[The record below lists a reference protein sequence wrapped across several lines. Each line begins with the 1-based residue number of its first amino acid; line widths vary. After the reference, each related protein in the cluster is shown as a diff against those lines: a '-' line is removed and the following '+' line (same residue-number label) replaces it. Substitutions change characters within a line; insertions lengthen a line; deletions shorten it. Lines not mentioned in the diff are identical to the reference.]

1 MIRRGLI
8 GLLLLLPLA
17 LNVSAA
23 ELVRKASPH
32 DVKGTMDKLEQIVK
46 KKGLTVFA
54 RIDHAGG
61 AKKVGMTLPPA
72 EVLIFGNPKMGTLI
86 MQSDIRA
93 GLDLPLRV
101 LIYQDADGKTWITY
115 HNPQSLKKSYEVGK
129 VKALNKAEGALD
141 KLTSAAAK

>member
-101 LIYQDADGKTWITY
+101 LIYQDADGETWITY